1 MKFWGSDDSKNK
13 NEQYRIVVKDVTAG
27 AEISVLNKDGVPEK
41 SETGN
46 RILSLLY
53 DQLK

>member
-1 MKFWGSDDSKNK
+1 
-13 NEQYRIVVKDVTAG
+13 
-27 AEISVLNKDGVPEK
+27 VLTLEGGVDQ
-41 SETGN
+41 SETSK

>member
-1 MKFWGSDDSKNK
+1 MVQQGGEAS
-13 NEQYRIVVKDVTAG
+13 QVQ
-27 AEISVLNKDGVPEK
+27 VLNKDGQPDSSSTSK
-41 SETGN
+41 

>member
-1 MKFWGSDDSKNK
+1 M
-13 NEQYRIVVKDVTAG
+13 VVQQG
-27 AEISVLNKDGVPEK
+27 ASASQVQVLNKDGAPDSGGTSK
-41 SETGN
+41 